1 MEFVVNEWLPEYF
14 KPDATDEEKEKL
26 EKFLNK
32 FMVRGDKLFVRRP
45 SEFLRKVELFA
56 KQYQNNNKVY
66 TELKKFITNILLDSD
81 RCFFVDDDEF
91 EFEDTITDKLTEG
104 GNTISDKYLFEAAAK
119 TATKTII
126 TTDAK
131 LKKLM
136 VDEGTYKIELL
147 ADFLTTY

>member
-1 MEFVVNEWLPEYF
+1 MEFAVNEWLPEYF
-14 KPDATDEEKEKL
+14 KPDASNEEKEKL

-32 FMVRGDKLFVRRP
+32 FMVREDKLFVRRP

-81 RCFFVDDDEF
+81 RCFFVDDNEF
-91 EFEDTITDKLTEG
+91 ELADTITDKLTEG
-104 GNTISDKYLFEAAAK
+104 GNTISDKYLFESA
-119 TATKTII
+119 TMTQTKTIV

-131 LKKLM
+131 LKKFM
-136 VDEGTYKIELL
+136 KDEVTFKIELL
-147 ADFLTTY
+147 DDFLTNY